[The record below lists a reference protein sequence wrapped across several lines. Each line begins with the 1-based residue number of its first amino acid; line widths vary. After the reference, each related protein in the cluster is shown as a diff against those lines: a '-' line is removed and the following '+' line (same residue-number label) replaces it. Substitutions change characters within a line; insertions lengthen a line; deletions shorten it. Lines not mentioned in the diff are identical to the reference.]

1 MPLERFI
8 KAKMAEVE
16 GLRRLAQQGA
26 MPAPLDGPRPDFL
39 AALRGCSAPVVR
51 LGEYSLAVVA
61 EYKRASPSRGV
72 ICQSL
77 GVEEAA
83 RQYAASG
90 ASCLS
95 ILTEEKYFQGH
106 MRYLHEAAN
115 PALYTGHR
123 PPLLRK
129 DFIFDPLQVAATA
142 ATPASALLLIVR
154 LTPDAH
160 TLRAL
165 REQAE
170 SHGMQAVV
178 EIFDQQDLRLARQS
192 GARIIQVNARDLG
205 SLATDRKAPLA
216 LIRACPPQKDEVW
229 IAASGIDSGGH
240 LLDAA
245 RAGFAAALV
254 GSALMAGGTPGMAL
268 ARLIAQAQA
277 ASQAA
282 SHEASHEAGHEV
294 GHEVGQAASHEAG
307 HEAGQA
313 AGQAASCTAGEKKG
327 HVC

>member
-8 KAKMAEVE
+8 KAKTAEVDE
-16 GLRRLAQQGA
+16 LRRLAKQGE
-26 MPAPLDGPRPDFL
+26 MPAPLDAPRPDFL
-39 AALRGCSAPVVR
+39 AALRGCCVPAVR
-51 LGEYSLAVVA
+51 LGEHSLAVVA
-61 EYKRASPSRGV
+61 EYKRASPSRGG
-72 ICQSL
+72 ICENI

-83 RQYAASG
+83 HQYAASG

-95 ILTEEKYFQGH
+95 ILTEKTYFQGH

-115 PALYTGHR
+115 PALYTGHQ

-154 LTPDAH
+154 LTPDVC

-170 SHGMQAVV
+170 SLGMQAVV
-178 EIFDQQDLRLARQS
+178 EVFDQQDLRLARQS

-229 IAASGIDSGGH
+229 IAASGIDRGEH

-245 RAGFAAALV
+245 RAGFAAVLV
-254 GSALMAGGTPGMAL
+254 GSALMAGGTPGLAL
-268 ARLIAQAQA
+268 ARLLEQAQA
-277 ASQAA
+277 AGHEVGQAA
-282 SHEASHEAGHEV
+282 GQAAGHSAGHSAGHEV
-294 GHEVGQAASHEAG
+294 GHEVGQAAS
-307 HEAGQA
+307 
-313 AGQAASCTAGEKKG
+313 CVAGEKKG
-327 HVC
+327 HAC